1 MKLNKNNKIFTVIM
15 SLLMFVGALSF
26 TSCDKDDDKGEGS
39 AVVLK
44 SFGPSPALRGG
55 ELRFIGNNLDKVK
68 SVFIPGAGDISEIT
82 VIGKKEI
89 KITIPQDSE
98 PGKVQLTTD
107 KETLETK
114 TELTFSE
121 PISID
126 KVSPLN
132 LKAGQVLTIEGD
144 YLNLINEV
152 IFNGDS
158 ISTDF
163 KSKTRKKLEVVVP
176 IYAQSGKIRISN
188 GAEIPIIVYS
198 EEDLNITLPSFTSVT
213 PNPVK
218 PGLDIV
224 IEGKDFDLV
233 EYIILPGGE
242 KIEGDKK
249 DKITIK
255 TPLSIKEGPV
265 TLVAFSGVEIES
277 KPLDL
282 IKPTISA
289 ISSTSVKNGS
299 KLTITG
305 KNLDLVSEVNFP
317 NSDPVT
323 EFDEATPEK
332 IVLTIPDVAT
342 AGAFTINTLSDT
354 PINGAEL
361 AYIMPETTEI
371 TPGVVKAKQTIVIKG
386 TNLDVVSEVVFGS
399 VKGEIK
405 ESSEKELT
413 VAVPVGAVSGAITL
427 ITTNGTEIITPQ
439 EIIVDVTLPVITSIT
454 SSGIGEIITIEG
466 TDLNLIKEIYFADEE
481 GNYTINCTA
490 FGIKS
495 DVLVEF
501 YHVKGSA
508 TGSITPIMITHDGDE
523 GLMPAVYCGGA
534 DPVAPDAIMYFDF
547 TNGSYPGWMWG
558 GFGDVV
564 TEDNGNTYSKV
575 GSGQIGD
582 GAFTWFFADNASGRQ
597 PINDL
602 TGKVFKFDIKTEKD
616 FVPGNYKIQW
626 LLGGSWGWC
635 TAGHFPLD
643 ENGVFTTGGGWIT
656 ITLDFSTIG
665 VATIGEGDY
674 GLACQ
679 LSDFDWDGIYIDNVR
694 IENK

>member
-224 IEGKDFDLV
+224 IEGDRK
-233 EYIILPGGE
+233 
-242 KIEGDKK
+242 
-249 DKITIK
+249 
-255 TPLSIKEGPV
+255 
-265 TLVAFSGVEIES
+265 
-277 KPLDL
+277 
-282 IKPTISA
+282 
-289 ISSTSVKNGS
+289 SV
-299 KLTITG
+299 
-305 KNLDLVSEVNFP
+305 V
-317 NSDPVT
+317 
-323 EFDEATPEK
+323 
-332 IVLTIPDVAT
+332 
-342 AGAFTINTLSDT
+342 
-354 PINGAEL
+354 
-361 AYIMPETTEI
+361 
-371 TPGVVKAKQTIVIKG
+371 
-386 TNLDVVSEVVFGS
+386 
-399 VKGEIK
+399 
-405 ESSEKELT
+405 
-413 VAVPVGAVSGAITL
+413 
-427 ITTNGTEIITPQ
+427 
-439 EIIVDVTLPVITSIT
+439 
-454 SSGIGEIITIEG
+454 
-466 TDLNLIKEIYFADEE
+466 
-481 GNYTINCTA
+481 
-490 FGIKS
+490 
-495 DVLVEF
+495 
-501 YHVKGSA
+501 
-508 TGSITPIMITHDGDE
+508 
-523 GLMPAVYCGGA
+523 
-534 DPVAPDAIMYFDF
+534 
-547 TNGSYPGWMWG
+547 
-558 GFGDVV
+558 
-564 TEDNGNTYSKV
+564 
-575 GSGQIGD
+575 
-582 GAFTWFFADNASGRQ
+582 
-597 PINDL
+597 
-602 TGKVFKFDIKTEKD
+602 
-616 FVPGNYKIQW
+616 
-626 LLGGSWGWC
+626 
-635 TAGHFPLD
+635 
-643 ENGVFTTGGGWIT
+643 
-656 ITLDFSTIG
+656 
-665 VATIGEGDY
+665 
-674 GLACQ
+674 
-679 LSDFDWDGIYIDNVR
+679 
-694 IENK
+694 